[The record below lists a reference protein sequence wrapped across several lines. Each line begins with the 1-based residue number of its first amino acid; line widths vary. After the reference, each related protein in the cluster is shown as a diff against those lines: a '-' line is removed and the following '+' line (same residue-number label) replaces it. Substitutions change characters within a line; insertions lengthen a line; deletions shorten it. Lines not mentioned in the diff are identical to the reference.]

1 MGKLSELLETGRKP
15 AGREGQADMTATR
28 GGLNGLFGL
37 SEQGL
42 DAALSIRDS
51 YRQYQPICVPGE
63 GARILAPEHLL
74 NASLDLR
81 EMDDPLPLAMMAT
94 RDPEP
99 PMALAA
105 ATRLSPL
112 GSRGK
117 LFTGVVRLVGDTTRH
132 PLVKKCL
139 HLICDSAFDPDTI
152 AVVQRHATQYVV
164 KTRKQY
170 AGALRENLKSLLSG
184 SLAPRVFVQEFFKLT
199 EAGNM
204 RHDIRRKLVVSLLL
218 SESVRPSIKFLML
231 ENFERLPRPVRLG
244 IIRAVLDADT
254 THHVA
259 MIREELRW
267 IVNRDRAPNVPPPRP
282 GATART
288 W

>member
-1 MGKLSELLETGRKP
+1 MVAIR
-15 AGREGQADMTATR
+15 
-28 GGLNGLFGL
+28 NGSDGIFGL
-37 SEQGL
+37 TEEGL
-42 DAALSIRDS
+42 GTALSIRDS
-51 YRQYQPICVPGE
+51 YRKHQPICVPGE
-63 GARILAPEHLL
+63 GARILVPEHLL
-74 NASLDLR
+74 NPSLDLQQI
-81 EMDDPLPLAMMAT
+81 DDPLPLAMMAV

-112 GSRGK
+112 GKRGR
-117 LFTGVVRLVGDTTRH
+117 LITGVVTVVGEATRH

-152 AVVQRHATQYVV
+152 AVVQRHAVQYVV
-164 KTRKQY
+164 KTRRQY
-170 AGALRENLKSLLSG
+170 TNALRENLKALLNG

-218 SESVRPSIKFLML
+218 SETVRPSIKFLML

-244 IIRAVLDADT
+244 IIRAVLEADT

-267 IVNRDRAPNVPPPRP
+267 IVNRDRAHDHAG
-282 GATART
+282 GAA
-288 W
+288 